1 MLHVRD
7 LVEDLQKL
15 PPEMRLRLV
24 VECLDGTLSG
34 ADDYRIRLVEDVQE
48 LRFTGAVVRRIVKDQ

>member
-1 MLHVRD
+1 MIHVRD

-24 VECLDGTLSG
+24 VECLDGTVAG
-34 ADDYRIRLVEDVQE
+34 ADDYRIRVVEDVQE
-48 LRFTGAVVRRIVKDQ
+48 LRFVGAVVRQIVK